1 MPDPAPVIEA
11 PVEPPPV
18 RDPRSIERDPQSGAP
33 DPVAERD
40 LPEPFARPRRPWRQ
54 LVIAAL
60 IGMLVGAGLPTAM
73 QGIDEAA
80 ADARVERLRQTAMD
94 YLTAIAEGASDRAT
108 AMAPV
113 EGETPPDAVLQSA
126 ERLDQ
131 PEVRMT
137 TVDGDAATV
146 EVRYRVAGQTVT
158 RALEAEE
165 VDGAWQLRT
174 SIAEDV
180 TAYTY
185 DGMGAVT
192 IAGVEL
198 PPRRTLLYP
207 GEYESDRVETSLL
220 ITGGDRIVVDGD
232 PTTPTELFATMALTD
247 SLKDLAEEVAIAHVR
262 ACDAECA
269 FPPDAELLTPDG
281 PWVMGVNGATGA
293 VDLTVQVRSG
303 AFTGQ
308 MIDMQLRAIVDEAGT
323 LVSWQC
329 SGPTTAP
336 FELEPC
342 RR

>member
-1 MPDPAPVIEA
+1 MPSPEFVMPEPAPVIEA

-18 RDPRSIERDPQSGAP
+18 RDPRSSAP
-33 DPVAERD
+33 DSVAERD

-60 IGMLVGAGLPTAM
+60 IGVLVGAGLPTAM
-73 QGIDEAA
+73 QGIDQAA
-80 ADARVERLRQTAMD
+80 ADARIERLRQTAMD

-126 ERLDQ
+126 DRLDE

-174 SIAEDV
+174 SIAEP
-180 TAYTY
+180 TMAYTY
-185 DGMGAVT
+185 EGYAAVT

-198 PPRRTLLYP
+198 PSSRRTLLYP
-207 GEYESDRVETSLL
+207 GAYESDRVEGSLVVS
-220 ITGGDRIVVDGD
+220 GGNPIIVDGD
-232 PTTPTELFATMALTD
+232 PLTPTELVSTME
-247 SLKDLAEEVAIAHVR
+247 LAPGLDELAQEVAVAHVR
-262 ACDAECA
+262 ACDAECT
-269 FPPDAELLTPDG
+269 FEPDAALRVDG
-281 PWVMGVNGATGA
+281 PWVMGEEPTGA
-293 VDLTVQVRSG
+293 VNVSMQVYTSAFSGQTVE
-303 AFTGQ
+303 
-308 MIDMQLRAIVDEAGT
+308 MQLRAIVDEAGT

-329 SGPTTAP
+329 AMPSASE

-342 RR
+342 RG